1 MILRCGE
8 TIVIVVNVNR
18 SYAQTLSG
26 ELTLQE
32 ATEGD
37 WYGINEA
44 AVAQYGDV
52 LVGVWN
58 NRVVSAYDI
67 VGHVRVDEGTR
78 VRFTVEDS
86 AEFGYLVGQPSPVGP
101 WKAGQA
107 RPIMYADTDVV
118 RHGDAPQEEVGDAK
132 RAVVRGYILT
142 VDDSGVA
149 TIIPPEGGSVLVAPA
164 TSRSALS
171 S

>member
-1 MILRCGE
+1 M
-8 TIVIVVNVNR
+8 IVVNVNR

-37 WYGINEA
+37 WYGINDA

-58 NRVVSAYDI
+58 NRVVSVYDI

-78 VRFTVEDS
+78 VRFQVQDS

-107 RPIMYADTDVV
+107 RPIVYVDTDVV
-118 RHGDAPQEEVGDAK
+118 RHGDAPQVEVGDAK
-132 RAVVRGYILT
+132 RAVVRGYVLS
-142 VDDSGVA
+142 VDDTGVA
-149 TIIPPEGGSVLVAPA
+149 TIIPPAGGSVLVSPA
-164 TSRSALS
+164 SQGASVS
-171 S
+171 

>member
-1 MILRCGE
+1 M
-8 TIVIVVNVNR
+8 IVVNVNR
-18 SYAQTLSG
+18 SYSRVLEG
-26 ELTLQE
+26 EITLQE

-37 WYGINEA
+37 WYGVNDA

-58 NRVVSAYDI
+58 NRVVSVYDI
-67 VGHVRVDEGTR
+67 VGHVRVEEGLR
-78 VRFTVEDS
+78 VRFQVKDS
-86 AEFGYLVGQPSPVGP
+86 AEFGYLVGQPSPVGS

-118 RHGDAPQEEVGDAK
+118 RHGDAVQVEVGDAR
-132 RAVVRGYILT
+132 RAVVRGYVLT

-149 TIIPPEGGSVLVAPA
+149 TIIPPAGGSVLVAPA
-164 TSRSALS
+164 AQGELVS
-171 S
+171 